1 VITLVG
7 IVILNETS
15 SPISGTALSS
25 TKKIHTEP
33 RSCWKLTKALHS
45 SEIQRLSQINL
56 LSEKDETV
64 GTSQFETSWTS
75 LMNTLEKIQRMID
88 DLRRLVE
95 TLHQLTQAFIAVV
108 NELSYWI
115 DQVSIDPNVLS
126 SI

>member
-1 VITLVG
+1 MITLVG
-7 IVILNETS
+7 VVFLNEMPYS
-15 SPISGTALSS
+15 ISGTALSNTQKTHS
-25 TKKIHTEP
+25 IP
-33 RSCWKLTKALHS
+33 QSCWKLTKDLHS

-56 LSEKDETV
+56 LSGTDETV
-64 GTSQFETSWTS
+64 GTSQFEASWVS

-95 TLHQLTQAFIAVV
+95 TLHQLTQTFITVV

-115 DQVSIDPNVLS
+115 NQVSIDPNVLS